1 MDKCKNAKFHCIALP
16 SGNMIPN
23 WGTFGH
29 VTKVT
34 KSLLMNPA
42 QEFISNKYD
51 KTMTHKSKCEI
62 K

>member
-1 MDKCKNAKFHCIALP
+1 MYCHVVP
-16 SGNMIPN
+16 SGNIIPN